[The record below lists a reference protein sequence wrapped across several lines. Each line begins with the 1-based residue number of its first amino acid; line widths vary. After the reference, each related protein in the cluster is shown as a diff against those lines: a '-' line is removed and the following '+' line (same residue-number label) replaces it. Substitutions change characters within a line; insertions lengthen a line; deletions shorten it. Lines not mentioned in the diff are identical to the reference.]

1 MSTLAF
7 KCVCVLSYVR
17 MSVFLLQAEETH
29 RMLLEWTPEVED
41 LLADGY
47 NVQYGARSIKH
58 EVCVWSACVCCACV
72 CVCVCVRACVR
83 VCVHIC
89 VYA

>member
-1 MSTLAF
+1 
-7 KCVCVLSYVR
+7 

-58 EVCVWSACVCCACV
+58 EVCVLCV